1 MEAHPMSDDLVK
13 RLLYRANQWGM
24 ENTSDQR
31 LLLEAADEIVRLEHR
46 LEVAWARIDR
56 SDASKNAPPQ

>member
-1 MEAHPMSDDLVK
+1 MSEDLVK

-31 LLLEAADEIVRLEHR
+31 LMLEAADEIDRLTRVIED
-46 LEVAWARIDR
+46 LQTEAGD
-56 SDASKNAPPQ
+56 D